1 MLLKINDLQNIQE
14 ELDSRIFELH
24 ETSREKTREDRILA
38 LLVELG
44 EFANET
50 RSFKYW
56 SLNKKINEEEMFEE
70 FSDVLHFALSLGIDI
85 KFNQSSIK
93 YNESDYNTAEIFRHM
108 YQDII
113 KFQKEDSTENY
124 ESMMITMCQLAYKVG
139 LSSDKMRE
147 MYFFKN
153 KINHERQDNKY

>member
-1 MLLKINDLQNIQE
+1 MLLKIDDLQEIQE
-14 ELDSRIFELH
+14 TLDTRIFKLH
-24 ETSREKTREDRILA
+24 ETDREGTREDRVLA

-44 EFANET
+44 ELANET

-56 SLNKKINEEEMFEE
+56 SFNKEINEEEMFEE

-85 KFNQSSIK
+85 KFNQSGIK
-93 YNESDYNTAEIFRHM
+93 YNESEDETAEIFRHM

-113 KFQKEDSTENY
+113 KFQKEESLYNY
-124 ESMMITMCQLAYKVG
+124 EKMMVTMCKLAYNIG
-139 LSSDKMRE
+139 LSSEKMRE

-153 KINHERQDNKY
+153 KINHERQDNNY